1 MHRRWHRF
9 NEEERRKWQD
19 PEQIL
24 REVGLKRGQTF
35 LDIGCGDGFFTLPAA
50 HIVGPE
56 GQVFGLDID
65 SEALNEIQVKA
76 TSLGLNNIQL
86 KTGKAEEIV
95 LCEGCADIIFMGIVL
110 HDFQDPLKALGN
122 ARRMIKPD
130 GVLVNLDWKKTPM
143 EFGPPVARRFDEA
156 TAAGLI
162 EGAGFVIVAINNS
175 GDYHYLITA
184 RPRPVAGKVG
194 QPGL

>member
-9 NEEERRKWQD
+9 NEEERRKWQN

-24 REVGLKRGQTF
+24 REVGLKTGQTF

-50 HIVGPE
+50 RIVGLE
-56 GQVFGLDID
+56 GQVFGLDTD
-65 SEALNEIQVKA
+65 SEALDELMVKA
-76 TSLGLNNIQL
+76 TSEGLKNIQL

-130 GVLVNLDWKKTPM
+130 GILVNLDWKKSPM
-143 EFGPPVARRFDEA
+143 EFGPPVTRRFDEA

-162 EGAGFVIVAINNS
+162 EGAGFTIESIKNS

-184 RPRPVAGKVG
+184 RPRAIAVRA
-194 QPGL
+194 